1 MLRVEHAAT
10 VFTCCICLNSCGS
23 KFIAKVFETADIS
36 KQVCHSMSPL
46 RLQDKG

>member
-1 MLRVEHAAT
+1 MQQL
-10 VFTCCICLNSCGS
+10 CLHVVYVCFGS

-46 RLQDKG
+46 RLQDKGYI